1 MKQLL
6 INKGNPIVAEVPVPE
21 SLPGFLLVRLEAS
34 CVSPGTEM
42 AGIAASGKSLLQR
55 AMEQPDKAKAAILQ
69 MKKQGI
75 SKVWKQA
82 KQKFGKEGLSGYSAA
97 GVVIDSGEGCD
108 GFTRGMRVAVAGA
121 GLANHAE
128 FVTVPINL
136 AVPIPDGVSAEDASS
151 VALGGISMQAV
162 RRAEVSLGERVAV
175 IGCGPLGLLAVQMLV
190 ASGCRVFA
198 TDLDARRLAMAREFG
213 AEQAVSPADEDIVS
227 RATHW
232 SGGMG
237 VDSAIVF
244 TATSSGEP
252 VSQAFRM
259 ARRKG
264 KVVLAGVAGGEYKR
278 DEMYTKELDFLI
290 STSYGPGRY
299 DDEYELRGKDYP
311 YAYVRWTEK
320 RNMES
325 YLELIDRDRVNVKP
339 LIEVIESIDDAP
351 AAYEKLKSPERPLL
365 AVLRYEDGE
374 GDTEETAPLVSPGTP
389 WKQKSESDPLAIA
402 LVGAGSFVQSM
413 HVPILKSMEGRVS
426 VPWALSRTGPSAR
439 SCAAKIAGCQS
450 ETNYDKVLA
459 DGDVDAVLIGTRHDT
474 HADLSVRALN
484 AGKAVFV
491 EKPMCLTPEEFE
503 NVKAAVE
510 GSSAPYMVGY
520 NRRYSPFTDRIR
532 REVAGRSHPLMI
544 NYKMNAGYLPVDHWT
559 QGHEGGGRLLGEA
572 CHIIDLFRSIVGH
585 PVSSI
590 HCAPIRGNNPA
601 ALANDNF
608 CLTLTYEDG
617 SVANLTYTSLGHRD
631 ISKERMEVFFDQK
644 AFILD
649 DYLTME
655 AHGMPKAE
663 MTLKQ
668 QDKGHAA
675 ELEAFR
681 DAASSGERFPIP
693 WEEMI
698 ETWWVTWQA
707 DQICR
712 KGNGLDA

>member
-6 INKGNPIVAEVPVPE
+6 INKGNPIVAHVPVPE
-21 SLPGFLLVRLEAS
+21 SLPGFLLIRLEAS

-55 AMEQPDKAKAAILQ
+55 ALEQPDKAKAALLQ
-69 MKKQGI
+69 MRKQGI
-75 SKVWKQA
+75 GKVWKQA

-108 GFTRGMRVAVAGA
+108 GFIRGMRVAVAGA

-136 AVPIPDGVSAEDASS
+136 AIPIPDGVSVEDASS

-198 TDLDARRLAMAREFG
+198 TDLDARRLAMARKFG
-213 AEQAVSPADEDIVS
+213 AEQAVSPADEDIVT

-237 VDSAIVF
+237 VDSVIVF

-311 YAYVRWTEK
+311 FAYVRWTEK

-325 YLELIDRDRVNVKP
+325 YLDLIDRGRVNVAP
-339 LIEVIESIDDAP
+339 LIEIVESIDNAP
-351 AAYEKLKSPERPLL
+351 AAYEKLKAPERPLL
-365 AVLRYEDGE
+365 AVLRYDGKDDVE
-374 GDTEETAPLVSPGTP
+374 KKKTP
-389 WKQKSESDPLAIA
+389 TPDAENSWERISENDPLAIA
-402 LVGAGSFVQSM
+402 LVGVGAFVQSM
-413 HVPILKSMEGRVS
+413 HVPILKAMEGRVS

-439 SCAAKIAGCQS
+439 ACAAQIEGCQI
-450 ETNYDKVLA
+450 ETDYAKVLA
-459 DGDVDAVLIGTRHDT
+459 DKGVNAVLIGTRHNS
-474 HADLSVRALN
+474 HADLTIRALN

-491 EKPMCLTPEEFE
+491 EKPMCLTSSEFDSI
-503 NVKAAVE
+503 NDAVE
-510 GSSAPYMVGY
+510 NSSAPYMVGY
-520 NRRYSPFTDRIR
+520 NRRYSPFAGVIR
-532 REVAGRSHPLMI
+532 REVAGRANPLMI
-544 NYKMNAGYLPVDHWT
+544 QYTMNAGFLPSDHWT
-559 QGHEGGGRLLGEA
+559 QGPEGGGRLLGEA
-572 CHIIDLFRSIVGH
+572 CHIVDLFRSLVGC
-585 PVSSI
+585 PVVSM
-590 HCAPIRGNNPA
+590 HCAPLRGDNPSS
-601 ALANDNF
+601 LPTDNF
-608 CLTLTYEDG
+608 SLTLSYSDG
-617 SVANLTYTSLGHRD
+617 SVASLIYTAQGHKD
-631 ISKERMEVFFDQK
+631 VSKERMEVYFDQK
-644 AFILD
+644 IFKLD

-663 MTLKQ
+663 LVLKQ

-675 ELEAFR
+675 EMKAFR
-681 DAASSGERFPIP
+681 DAATSGERFPIP
-693 WEEMI
+693 WEELV
-698 ETWWVTWQA
+698 ETWQVTRQA
-707 DQICR
+707 DEICR
-712 KGNGLDA
+712 QGDLIE

>member
-1 MKQLL
+1 MKQIL
-6 INKGNPIVAEVPVPE
+6 INKGNPIVADVPVPE
-21 SLPGFLLVRLEAS
+21 SLPGFLLIRLEAS

-55 AMEQPDKAKAAILQ
+55 AMDQPDKAKAAILQ
-69 MKKQGI
+69 MRKQGI
-75 SKVWKQA
+75 GKVWKQA
-82 KQKFGKEGLSGYSAA
+82 KKKFGKEGLSGYSAA
-97 GVVIDSGEGCD
+97 GVVIDSGAGCD
-108 GFTRGMRVAVAGA
+108 GFIRGMRVAVAGA

-232 SGGMG
+232 SEGMG

-311 YAYVRWTEK
+311 FAYVRWTEK

-325 YLELIDRDRVNVKP
+325 YLDLIDSGRVNVAS
-339 LIEVIESIDDAP
+339 LIEVVESIDNAP
-351 AAYEKLKSPERPLL
+351 AAYEKLKAPERPLL
-365 AVLRYEDGE
+365 AVLRYDGKDDVE
-374 GDTEETAPLVSPGTP
+374 GNISPTP
-389 WKQKSESDPLAIA
+389 SADNSWKKISENDPLAIA
-402 LVGAGSFVQSM
+402 LVGVGAFVQSM
-413 HVPILKSMEGRVS
+413 HVPILKAMEGRVS

-439 SCAAKIAGCQS
+439 ACAAQIEGCKI
-450 ETNYDKVLA
+450 ETDYDKALA
-459 DGDVDAVLIGTRHDT
+459 DKGVNAVLIGTRHNS
-474 HADLSVRALN
+474 HADLTIRALN

-491 EKPMCLTPEEFE
+491 EKPMCLTSSEFDSINE
-503 NVKAAVE
+503 AVE
-510 GSSAPYMVGY
+510 NSAAPYMVGY
-520 NRRYSPFTDRIR
+520 NRRYSPFADVIR
-532 REVAGRSHPLMI
+532 REVAGRANPLMI
-544 NYKMNAGYLPVDHWT
+544 QYTMNAGFLPSDHWT
-559 QGHEGGGRLLGEA
+559 QGPEGGGRLLGEA
-572 CHIIDLFRSIVGH
+572 CHIVDLFRSLVGC
-585 PVSSI
+585 PVVSM
-590 HCAPIRGNNPA
+590 HCAPIRGDNPSS
-601 ALANDNF
+601 LPTDNF
-608 CLTLTYEDG
+608 NLTLSYSDG
-617 SVANLTYTSLGHRD
+617 SVASLIYTAQGNND
-631 ISKERMEVFFDQK
+631 VSKERMEVYFDQK
-644 AFILD
+644 IFKLD

-663 MTLKQ
+663 LVLKQ
-668 QDKGHAA
+668 QDKGHTA
-675 ELEAFR
+675 EMQAFR
-681 DAASSGERFPIP
+681 DAATSGERFPIP
-693 WEEMI
+693 WEELV
-698 ETWWVTWQA
+698 ETWQVTRQA
-707 DQICR
+707 DEICR
-712 KGNGLDA
+712 QGDLLE